1 MEGIFK
7 NHPAF
12 EIFSQMDSTYEEKSR
27 IFAIKVNHTK
37 QKYDGESLNSI

>member
-12 EIFSQMDSTYEEKSR
+12 EIFSQMDSTYEK
-27 IFAIKVNHTK
+27 KVVILQSK
-37 QKYDGESLNSI
+37 